1 MIVFRSW
8 KYIGGSIFFFQLL
21 SLINRLYFYK
31 MSNKTRSL
39 LKAAA
44 VILVLIAVLIQ
55 MDYISI
61 RYVDANRFWL
71 AVTGFGLLLVGSR

>member
-1 MIVFRSW
+1 MELEVGSW
-8 KYIGGSIFFFQLL
+8 KSEHFFNFALL
-21 SLINRLYFYK
+21 TFKQPTLIN

-39 LKAAA
+39 LKGVA
-44 VILVLIAVLIQ
+44 VILVLIAVFIQ

-71 AVTGFGLLLVGSR
+71 VVTGFGLLLVGSR